1 MKTLKLFF
9 VIALFVLVAC
19 SHKSEVCQQL
29 EQAEAFLCDNCV
41 DSAAEIIKMLEPCT
55 SEDSAY
61 FFVIKA
67 ECDYRQYKIPNSYQ
81 LDYCINYYEKRNDF
95 RRLCASYYY
104 KSMVSVRTSSMSQ
117 ADVILLKKAEQYA
130 DKTSDNRLKDKV
142 STGLRFVNV
151 VFGEYQEALKYAKK
165 EYNYAQYLTKRDVA
179 YSLLSLS
186 SVYRHLGNKDSAE
199 YYVLQCKRLS
209 SEVDD
214 SDKSY
219 IYNLLGE
226 CFVDE
231 NYDAA
236 LTYFKTALK
245 YRQLPEIYKNIAE
258 VYYLRND
265 TLNWRLYCDSA
276 MVNASYDIKNDILT
290 YAAQMYYKNNDFQNY
305 KHTDDQLIATY
316 QKQISD
322 LKENYTLQI
331 QKKYDFQKQQSHYE
345 NIFLLQIALIFFVI
359 AVGAVVTLFYKRK
372 IYKLRQRRLIIES
385 ENSIL
390 HEKLR
395 QTNHQ
400 MNDYISQI
408 DYLNNQNAELSA
420 NGENMS
426 VIISNNEAYIA
437 DLKSK
442 LGVLNNETKQSLE
455 VGRVI
460 YDKMCNNES
469 ISDYKNRLADGLFY
483 FEVTYPE
490 CHQILAQYN
499 NLTVSNMLF
508 VLCDD
513 FLHKDDE
520 QIGSVFEISVSTVRS
535 RRTKLKGKM
544 S

>member
-1 MKTLKLFF
+1 MRTLTQLF
-9 VIALFVLVAC
+9 VIVLFSLVAC
-19 SHKSEVCQQL
+19 VHKSDVYLQL
-29 EQAEAFLCDNCV
+29 EQAKVFLRQNMI
-41 DSAAEIIKMLEPCT
+41 DSAVEIIKLLEPC
-55 SEDSAY
+55 SREDSAY
-61 FFVIKA
+61 FFLLKA
-67 ECDYRQYKIPNSYQ
+67 ECDYRQRKTPRTID
-81 LDYCINYYEKRNDF
+81 LDYCIAFYEKQNDF
-95 RRLCASYYY
+95 LRLANSYYY
-104 KSMVSVRTSSMSQ
+104 KCMVSVRTSSLSKE
-117 ADVILLKKAEQYA
+117 DIVLLKKAEQYA
-130 DKTSDNRLKDKV
+130 EKTSDYNLKDKV

-165 EYNYAQYLTKRDVA
+165 EYDYAQHLTKRDVA
-179 YSLLSLS
+179 YSMLSLA
-186 SVYRHLGNKDSAE
+186 SVYRHLGNKDSVE

-209 SEVDD
+209 AEVDD
-214 SDKSY
+214 NDKSY

-226 CFVDE
+226 CFMDE

-236 LTYFKTALK
+236 LSYFKTALSF
-245 YRQLPEIYKNIAE
+245 RQLPEIYRNIAE
-258 VYYLRND
+258 VCYSQND
-265 TLNWRLYCDSA
+265 TLNWRFYNDSA
-276 MVNASYDIKNDILT
+276 LVDASCDLKIKILNDMAL
-290 YAAQMYYKNNDFQNY
+290 MYYKVGDYSNY
-305 KHTDDQLIATY
+305 KHTTGRLFDVYNQYIT
-316 QKQISD
+316 D
-322 LKENYTLQI
+322 LKANNALQI

-372 IYKLRQRRLIIES
+372 IYKMRQRRLIIES

>member
-9 VIALFVLVAC
+9 VIALFILVAC
-19 SHKSEVCQQL
+19 THKSDVCKQL
-29 EQAEAFLCDNCV
+29 EKVDSLLCCNMV
-41 DSAAEIIKMLEPCT
+41 DSAVCIFNSIEPLT
-55 SEDSAY
+55 ESDSAY
-61 FFVIKA
+61 YFVLKG
-67 ECDYRQYKIPNSYQ
+67 EVDYRLRIVTDS
-81 LDYCINYYEKRNDF
+81 LALNYSIRYYTKHTNNRE
-95 RRLCASYYY
+95 LALAYYY
-104 KSMVSVRTSSMSQ
+104 KAMISVIAHSWTNKDFLFLKQ
-117 ADVILLKKAEQYA
+117 AENYAEPTTDNKLKNKI
-130 DKTSDNRLKDKV
+130 
-142 STGLRFVNV
+142 STGLRYLNC
-151 VFGEYQEALKYAKK
+151 VFGNFDEALVYANK
-165 EYNYAQYLTKRDVA
+165 ELFYSQSLGNRDKAYAFLA
-179 YSLLSLS
+179 LS
-186 SVYRHLGNKDSAE
+186 SVHKELGNRGSTE
-199 YYVLQCKRLS
+199 YYLLQCKRMS
-209 SEVDD
+209 SDVDD
-214 SDKSY
+214 EDKAF
-219 IYNLLGE
+219 IYNMLGE
-226 CFVDE
+226 NFVAE
-231 NYDAA
+231 NKDAA
-236 LTYFKTALK
+236 LSYFKTALNYK
-245 YRQLPEIYKNIAE
+245 KLSASYKNIADI
-258 VYYLRND
+258 YFSLQD
-265 TLNWRLYCDSA
+265 TANWRMYCDSA
-276 MVNASYDIKNDILT
+276 LIKAGDDLKTNILSQMAIVYYDSRNLP
-290 YAAQMYYKNNDFQNY
+290 NY
-305 KHTDDQLIATY
+305 KHSVDKLIAIY
-316 QKQISD
+316 KQQIAD

-499 NLTVSNMLF
+499 NLTVGNMLF